1 MIGIGSHVQHPGRV
15 ILENEQR
22 SCARAMASG
31 RGLGTV
37 DHVDGFR
44 DRREAVI
51 RWAAVHPRLVD
62 VGFALLVGGLT
73 LAGHLSADETASERS
88 PNLWSLTL
96 LTGLTIAF
104 AYRRRRPLASMAAVV
119 ALTVTFWVADFA
131 TQFEVFSLL
140 TIYAAAAH
148 GGDDRRRVWRVVGLG
163 VAAMSLV
170 ALVGVLAPSEDLPA
184 VAVIGIAAIHLTAAV
199 AGDTVYERRRRVED
213 LERRAARAE
222 SERELLTRQAVL
234 AERAR
239 IARDLHDV
247 VAHGLSVM
255 VVQAG
260 AAQRMLGTDPERS
273 RQALD
278 SVQSSGRQALGEM
291 RRMLGVLR
299 SDEDVPELS
308 PQPTLDD
315 LDRIVQECSDAGVP
329 TELTV
334 DGEPPIRSAG
344 AEMVAYRI
352 VQEALTNVIRH
363 AGRPVE
369 ASVRVTYAGDQVRL
383 EIDDTGR
390 GAQLADVEA
399 STGHGL
405 LGMRERVELYR
416 GTLRAGPR
424 PGGGFRVAATIPL
437 VSEGAGV

>member
-1 MIGIGSHVQHPGRV
+1 MG
-15 ILENEQR
+15 
-22 SCARAMASG
+22 AR
-31 RGLGTV
+31 LGTV
-37 DHVDGFR
+37 DHVDGFK
-44 DRREAVI
+44 DRREAVM
-51 RWAAVHPRLVD
+51 RWAADHPLMLD

-73 LAGHLSADETASERS
+73 LAGHLSAEVTDSERA
-88 PNLWSLTL
+88 PNLWSVALIA
-96 LTGLTIAF
+96 GMTIAF
-104 AYRRRRPLASMAAVV
+104 ADRRRRPLASMAAVV
-119 ALTVTFWVADFA
+119 ALTLVFWVADFS

-199 AGDTVYERRRRVED
+199 AGDAVFERRRRVQD
-213 LERRAARAE
+213 LERRALRAE
-222 SERELLTRQAVL
+222 SERELLTQQAVL

-260 AAQRMLGTDPERS
+260 AAQRMLASDPDRS
-273 RQALD
+273 RQALE

-299 SDEDVPELS
+299 NDREVPDLA

-315 LDRIVQECSDAGVP
+315 LGRIVQECADAGVP
-329 TELTV
+329 TELTI
-334 DGEPPIRSAG
+334 DGEPSCRSAG

-363 AGRPVE
+363 AGRPVQ
-369 ASVRVTYAGDQVRL
+369 ASVRVTYAGEQVRL

-390 GAQLADVEA
+390 GATLADVEA

-405 LGMRERVELYR
+405 MGMRERVELYR
-416 GTLRAGPR
+416 GTFRAGPR
-424 PGGGFRVAATIPL
+424 PGGGFRVAATVPL
-437 VSEGAGV
+437 VAEGAGA